1 MTSDAFEPWQGSL
14 LAGGLG
20 SQKLLRL
27 TLEEGQVAGEEL
39 ILEGEIG
46 RIRDVRQGPDEA
58 MYLLTDGGQGSL
70 YRLTPTQ
77 R

>member
-1 MTSDAFEPWQGSL
+1 
-14 LAGGLG
+14 
-20 SQKLLRL
+20 
-27 TLEEGQVAGEEL
+27 VADEEL

-58 MYLLTDGGQGSL
+58 IYLLTDGGQGSL
-70 YRLTPTQ
+70 YRLTPSE

>member
-46 RIRDVRQGPDEA
+46 RIRDVFEFVRNFIPHQQGNF
-58 MYLLTDGGQGSL
+58 LQ
-70 YRLTPTQ
+70 
-77 R
+77 

>member
-1 MTSDAFEPWQGSL
+1 MAD
-14 LAGGLG
+14 
-20 SQKLLRL
+20 
-27 TLEEGQVAGEEL
+27 EEL

-58 MYLLTDGGQGSL
+58 IYLLTDGGQGSL
-70 YRLTPTQ
+70 YRLTPSE